1 VKRLSV
7 FEKQFDLFEKE
18 LILFMVSGF
27 FQVDVPEIF
36 RFALDDNKRARGRK
50 FSV

>member
-1 VKRLSV
+1 
-7 FEKQFDLFEKE
+7 
-18 LILFMVSGF
+18 MVSGF

-36 RFALDDNKRARGRK
+36 RFALDDNKRQGEEK